1 METPWVADVRT
12 WGLEIPELSRI
23 VTGAREDELL
33 EILSQTK
40 DSVTRPKIPIN
51 IYQLWTTNKN

>member
-40 DSVTRPKIPIN
+40 DSVTDTYEHLSAMN
-51 IYQLWTTNKN
+51 N